1 MEILPEVEVWYGLPA
16 VRRRL
21 AELLKEQGMTQRAIA
36 EKLGMAESAVSQYLS
51 GKRGGSKLPHKVDQQ
66 FSDAAAAITDGE
78 QDDAKRQIMKLL
90 EVLREERVI
99 CDIHRQHSPDVPR
112 KCEVCFD

>member
-21 AELLKEQGMTQRAIA
+21 AELLKEQGMTQREIA

-51 GKRGGSKLPHKVDQQ
+51 GKRGGSELPQGIDERFKT
-66 FSDAAAAITDGE
+66 AAAAITQGNQEDTKKE
-78 QDDAKRQIMKLL
+78 IMKLL
-90 EVLREERVI
+90 DVLREERVI
-99 CDIHRQHSPDVPR
+99 CDIHRQHSPDVPKR
-112 KCEVCFD
+112 CEICFD